1 MSSFGGSI
9 KLTGEDEYRR
19 ALKNITTGL
28 REVSSQ
34 LSLATTQF
42 ENSDKKTKDLK
53 QAQEQLSKI
62 YATQKSKVDELR
74 NAYNSFSQKVSEQ
87 SQKHKELVSEYEK
100 EKAKLNEM
108 ISTRSATKKQYEEQ
122 TKLVNKLSQE
132 VAKSTKAEDDN
143 ANALSKMGTELNK
156 AEKDLSITEK
166 EMKTLGQATKETGD
180 GFTVFKGILANLGT
194 QAINSAING
203 LKSLGSALI
212 SVGKQAITSY
222 ADYEQLTG
230 GVETLFEDSADIVKN
245 YANEAYKTAGLSA
258 NEYMETV
265 TSFSASLLQ
274 SLDGDTKKTAEYSDR
289 AIRDMSDNANKMGT
303 DMSRLQDAYG
313 GFAKGNFQMLDNLKL
328 GYGGTKTE
336 MARLIQDASKLTD
349 VQKELGITVDAN
361 DMSFGNIV
369 NAISVVQKEMGI
381 MGTTSDEASKT
392 ISGSINAMKSAWKN
406 LLTGIADDNAN
417 FSELVSNF
425 VNSIVGEGGEGGV
438 LNNLLPRIQTVIE
451 GIGTLASELLTT
463 LVPELIAMIP
473 PLIEQSLPILLNAVQ
488 TTIQSILDVL
498 PMVIDS
504 LSNLIPTIVQLLIS
518 MLPQLLDVGIKSITS
533 IIQGITNALPQLI
546 AMLPEI
552 IKSIVDTLLANL
564 PLIIQTGV
572 ELLVALINGL
582 ADAIPQLIDYIP
594 EIIDTII
601 TVLLDN
607 LPLIIECAIKI
618 MVALI
623 QGLTKA
629 LPKLAS
635 MIPQII
641 QTIISTLSRYLG
653 NILNKGAEIMSN
665 LISGISSKI
674 GSLASKVAE
683 VGSSILNGLLNLP
696 SEMLDIGE
704 NIVRGIFNGISN
716 MSGWLFDKI
725 RGFKDQVLNKFKS
738 FFGIQSPSKLFRD
751 EIGTYLAQG
760 IGEGFTDEMANV
772 SRDMENAIPTNLG
785 NDIAI
790 NGAEMSSSSFAS
802 EYSYNKIVEA
812 FQDALSSMK
821 IELDDEE
828 AGKFVRRTV
837 EQAIYT

>member
-34 LSLATTQF
+34 LSLTTTQF
-42 ENSDKKTKDLK
+42 DNSDKKTKDLK
-53 QAQEQLSKI
+53 QAQQELSKI
-62 YATQKSKVDELR
+62 YETQKAKVDELR

-87 SQKHKELVSEYEK
+87 SQKHKDLVNEYDK
-100 EKAKLNEM
+100 EKAELDKLG
-108 ISTRSATKKQYEEQ
+108 STLGTTSKEYQDQKAKVE
-122 TKLVNKLSQE
+122 NLSKE
-132 VAKSTKAEDDN
+132 VAKSTKNEDEN
-143 ANALSKMGTELNK
+143 TRALSKMGTELNN
-156 AEKDLSITEK
+156 AEKDLSNTEK
-166 EMKTLGQATKETGD
+166 EMKNLGKETKNTGD

-194 QAINSAING
+194 QAINSALNG

-212 SVGKQAITSY
+212 NVGKQAIESY

-265 TSFSASLLQ
+265 TSFSASLIS
-274 SLDGDTKKTAEYSDR
+274 SLGGDTKKASEYSNR
-289 AIRDMSDNANKMGT
+289 AIIDMSDNANKMGT
-303 DMSRLQDAYG
+303 DISMIQNAYQ
-313 GFAKGNFQMLDNLKL
+313 GFAKQNYTMLDNLKL

-369 NAISVVQKEMGI
+369 NAISVVQKNMGI
-381 MGTTSDEASKT
+381 MGTTTEEASKT
-392 ISGSINAMKSAWKN
+392 ISGSVNAMKSSWKN

-417 FSELVSNF
+417 FGDLINNF
-425 VNSIVGEGGEGGV
+425 VDSIMTVA
-438 LNNLLPRIQTVIE
+438 NNLLPRIQQVISGLGE
-451 GIGTLASELLTT
+451 LVSQLLTT
-463 LVPELIAMIP
+463 LVPELIQMIP
-473 PLIEQSLPILLNAVQ
+473 PLIQESLPILLNAVQ
-488 TTIQSILDVL
+488 TAIQSILDVF
-498 PMVIDS
+498 PMIVDS
-504 LSNLIPTIVQLLIS
+504 LSTLIPTIVQMLIS

-546 AMLPEI
+546 AMLPTL

-594 EIIDTII
+594 EIIETII
-601 TVLLDN
+601 TVLIDN
-607 LPLIIECAIKI
+607 LPLIVDCALKI
-618 MVALI
+618 MMALI
-623 QGLTKA
+623 QGLSNA
-629 LPKLAS
+629 LPKLVAKVPE
-635 MIPQII
+635 IIKTIVNTLVNNLPQII
-641 QTIISTLSRYLG
+641 NAGVQIIKSLV
-653 NILNKGAEIMSN
+653 
-665 LISGISSKI
+665 SGISNMRENVRSMISKI
-674 GSLASKVAE
+674 KD
-683 VGSSILNGLLNLP
+683 IIINTIKNLP
-696 SEMLDIGE
+696 SDMLEIGK
-704 NIVRGIFNGISN
+704 NLVRGIFDGISN
-716 MSGWLFDKI
+716 MSGWLFEKI
-725 RGFKDQVLNKFKS
+725 KGFKDQVLNKFKS

-772 SRDMENAIPTNLG
+772 SKDMEQAIPTNLG
-785 NDIAI
+785 SDIAV
-790 NGAEMSSSSFAS
+790 NGASLNSSSSFS
-802 EYSYNKIVEA
+802 NEYSYTRIVEA

-828 AGKFVRRTV
+828 AGRFVRRTV